1 MAAKDLVDITFDGLT
16 FTMTPEVR
24 VLLRAGELDPD
35 VAYMQGKLKVA
46 GDMVRFYD
54 LLPLA
59 DTDELRA
66 ALQLP

>member
-1 MAAKDLVDITFDGLT
+1 MAAKDLVDISLDGLT
-16 FTMTPEVR
+16 FSMTPDVH
-24 VLLRAGELDPD
+24 VQLRNGDLDPD

-59 DTDELRA
+59 GADELRA

>member
-1 MAAKDLVDITFDGLT
+1 MATKGLVDVSLDGLT
-16 FTMTPEVR
+16 FSMTPDVHA
-24 VLLRAGELDPD
+24 LLRSGDLDPD

-59 DTDELRA
+59 EAGELRA

>member
-1 MAAKDLVDITFDGLT
+1 MATKDLIDVSIDGLT
-16 FTMTPEVR
+16 FSMTPDVH
-24 VLLRAGELDPD
+24 VLLRSGQLDPD

-59 DTDELRA
+59 KATELRA